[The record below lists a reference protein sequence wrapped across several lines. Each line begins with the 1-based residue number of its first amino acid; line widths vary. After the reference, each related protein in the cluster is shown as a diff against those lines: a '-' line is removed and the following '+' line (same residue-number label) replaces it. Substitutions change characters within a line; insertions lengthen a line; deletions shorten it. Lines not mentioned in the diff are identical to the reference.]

1 MIKQWLKSFIYLC
14 MQLQITMDVRNML
27 LIHFGYHPA
36 SIMLFRSHYKD
47 LKIAFDY
54 LTSLVELAL
63 VFKNVLISVRLRH
76 GIARLI
82 LLRTTLFVE
91 WTLNLYFFLLS
102 LFELLFFPF
111 IVVWIDTTRA
121 NWKHDDSVQLCEQFT
136 LNFFFLIVV

>member
-1 MIKQWLKSFIYLC
+1 

-91 WTLNLYFFLLS
+91 
-102 LFELLFFPF
+102 
-111 IVVWIDTTRA
+111 
-121 NWKHDDSVQLCEQFT
+121 
-136 LNFFFLIVV
+136 